1 MTEKVAWDDS
11 YLLGIPEIDSQHKKL
26 LVIANEL
33 YEIAAGS
40 PESYRLKMSSAL
52 KKLTDYTVYHFSSE
66 ENFMRSCGYAGTDA
80 HKTAHDN
87 FVREVGFQV
96 QQLSSDNIEDGIRFY
111 AYVANWVLNHIAK
124 ADKIWA
130 AAVKA
135 S

>member
-1 MTEKVAWDDS
+1 MTEKVVWDDS

-40 PESYRLKMSSAL
+40 PDSYRLKMSAAL

-66 ENFMRSCGYAGTDA
+66 EAFMRSCGYAGTDA

-87 FVREVGFQV
+87 F
-96 QQLSSDNIEDGIRFY
+96 LCD
-111 AYVANWVLNHIAK
+111 VLF
-124 ADKIWA
+124 
-130 AAVKA
+130 VV
-135 S
+135 